1 MACGRWL
8 RRLSLII
15 SFMQPYSWRNRRV
28 LSMLPEKKAALTK
41 GTVITP
47 AVESLT

>member
-1 MACGRWL
+1 M

-15 SFMQPYSWRNRRV
+15 SFMQPYSGRHRRV
-28 LSMLPEKKAALTK
+28 LSMLPDKKAALTK